1 MGWSEYHLDDPGF
14 CMPLPVMRGLVSAVC
29 ERRNVVDSEFHESC
43 MSSGMQAVTESCL
56 TEMLFCSGAE
66 EIPFR
71 EIKKEYAFDPLHGGS
86 RILTFMH
93 MFDHFLFR
101 TLTEYGGTL
110 DMRCFTDSTGCSAFN
125 SIQALSSEL
134 SETPILPE
142 TVFPGISSAVR
153 TGMDLQVCL
162 NAAWAAQRVRM
173 LKLLRYVGVSNGG
186 LIIRYA
192 EADGYFRSESP
203 QGAYDSVPSRTLT
216 DSGFAGG
223 NWDLECRAEY
233 FHDPMNNPDERWVV
247 ETVREATVITPD
259 FHGCP
264 ATPHGELRFEAV
276 EPDDDLHDDYIFPFD
291 PLCTDVSSGTNTLVL
306 SGGSFASWGFG
317 SASGIGGP
325 DSPPGT
331 YVRGWQARNVRVVYD
346 YESTY
351 DFKQEE

>member
-14 CMPLPVMRGLVSAVC
+14 CTPLPVMRGLVSAVC

-43 MSSGMQAVTESCL
+43 MSSGMQAVTERNL
-56 TEMLFCSGAE
+56 TDMLFCSGAE

-71 EIKKEYAFDPLHGGS
+71 EIKKEYAFDPLHGGR

-93 MFDHFLFR
+93 MFDNFLIR

-110 DMRCFTDSTGCSAFN
+110 DMRCFTDSTGCTVYN
-125 SIQALSSEL
+125 SLQALSSEL
-134 SETPILPE
+134 SEMLIVPE

-153 TGMDLQVCL
+153 TGMDFQVCL
-162 NAAWAAQRVRM
+162 NTAWAAQRIRM
-173 LKLLRYVGVSNGG
+173 LKLLRYVGVRNGG

-192 EADGYFRSESP
+192 ETDGYFCGESP
-203 QGAYDSVPSRTLT
+203 QVAYDSVPSRT
-216 DSGFAGG
+216 FANSIFTGE
-223 NWDLECRAEY
+223 NRDLECRAAY
-233 FHDPMNNPDERWVV
+233 YHDPMNNPEERWVL
-247 ETVREATVITPD
+247 ETVRDATVIMPD

-264 ATPHGELRFEAV
+264 ATPHGELRFDAV
-276 EPDDDLHDDYIFPFD
+276 EQDNDLHPDDLVPFD
-291 PLCTDVSSGTNTLVL
+291 PLCTDVSSGANTLVL
-306 SGGSFASWGFG
+306 SGGSFASWGYG

-325 DSPPGT
+325 DTPPGT
-331 YVRGWQARNVRVVYD
+331 YIRGWQSRNVKIVYD